1 MNNEIIL
8 QQYSKYLEEIGK
20 CKNREIPTNFR
31 KFKRFLNKNASDDL
45 CSVLNFAS
53 IGAALNQISDR
64 QINLKNIASDWNP
77 TAVKKCYGILDLLME
92 IEQENSK
99 YAFPNLEPYKTQVQR
114 FFDLAMSQ
122 DDPCVE
128 LFLWK
133 SYKNYN
139 ADTFSHFEKQAQL
152 LLQSQDDDCSKEE
165 FAIATSEA

>member
-1 MNNEIIL
+1 MDKEIIL

-20 CKNREIPTNFR
+20 CKNKEIPTNFL
-31 KFKRFLNKNASDDL
+31 KFKRFLNKNASEDL
-45 CSVLNFAS
+45 CSVLTFAS
-53 IGAALNQISDR
+53 VGESLHQISER
-64 QINLKNIASDWNP
+64 QINLKEMAYDWNP
-77 TAVKKCYGILDLLME
+77 TAVKKCYGILDLIME

-99 YAFPNLEPYKTQVQR
+99 HFCPNLESYKTQVQR

-133 SYKNYN
+133 CYKNYN
-139 ADTFSHFEKQAQL
+139 QDTFKYFQKQAQL
-152 LLQSQDDDCSKEE
+152 LLQPQDDDCSKEE